1 MDDTTSTFTPAPP
14 EPPRPVPRRLV
25 RVRSHR
31 MIAGVAAGLGEYFNV
46 DPIVFRLGFVVAAF
60 VGGLGFIA
68 YGLLWLLTPS
78 TEGDAPFH
86 DHRRRWR
93 SRGSRDYPIWVGVGL
108 LVLGAVLLANQIG
121 VWRPAVVWGVALI
134 AVGILL
140 FRQARAPARAPAV
153 PESPPAPE
161 AAPSQSPRVRERA
174 TLGWVTLGAAIIA
187 VGVVAM
193 FQGSGAW
200 HLTADQIVAL
210 PLAVLGVGL
219 VIGAWW
225 GRARGLIV
233 LGILILPVL
242 FAASLVRVPFT
253 GGFADKV
260 VQPQST
266 QDIQSAY
273 HLVTGQLTLDLRN
286 VTFDTGSV
294 SVSATA
300 VAGRVL
306 VLLPPDL
313 PVQIHAKSG
322 AGEVSLFG
330 TTYDGLK
337 VEVLRIFEPGSG
349 PTTTPPPLV
358 LDLETSFGQVEVDR

>member
-1 MDDTTSTFTPAPP
+1 
-14 EPPRPVPRRLV
+14 
-25 RVRSHR
+25 

-60 VGGLGFIA
+60 IGGLGFIA

-78 TEGDAPFH
+78 TEGEAPFH
-86 DHRRRWR
+86 ERRRRWLF
-93 SRGSRDYPIWVGVGL
+93 RGTRDYPVWVGVGL

-140 FRQARAPARAPAV
+140 FRQGRAPARTPVV
-153 PESPPAPE
+153 PEPPPPVPE
-161 AAPSQSPRVRERA
+161 AAPSPSPRVRERA
-174 TLGWVTLGAAIIA
+174 TLGWVTLGIAIIA

-193 FQGSGAW
+193 FQGTGAW

-210 PLAVLGVGL
+210 PLVVLGLGL
-219 VIGAWW
+219 AIGGLW

-233 LGILILPVL
+233 LGILIVPVL

-253 GGFADKV
+253 GGFVDKF
-260 VQPQST
+260 VQPQT
-266 QDIQSAY
+266 AEEVLPAY
-273 HLVTGQLTLDLRN
+273 HLVTGQLTLDLRSL
-286 VTFDTGSV
+286 TFDSGPV
-294 SVSATA
+294 SVTATA

-306 VLLPPDL
+306 VLLPPDVL
-313 PVQIHAKSG
+313 VQIHAKSG
-322 AGEVSLFG
+322 AGEVSLLG

-337 VEVLRIFEPGSG
+337 VDVLRTFEPASGSVTG
-349 PTTTPPPLV
+349 SPALV
-358 LDLETSFGQVEVDR
+358 LDLETSFGQVEVDG

>member
-1 MDDTTSTFTPAPP
+1 
-14 EPPRPVPRRLV
+14 
-25 RVRSHR
+25 

-60 VGGLGFIA
+60 IGGLGFIA

-78 TEGDAPFH
+78 TEGEAPFH
-86 DHRRRWR
+86 ERRRRWLA
-93 SRGSRDYPIWVGVGL
+93 RGTREYPIWVGVGL

-134 AVGILL
+134 AVGILI
-140 FRQARAPARAPAV
+140 FRQGRGPARAPAI
-153 PESPPAPE
+153 PEPPSATPALPAAEREASPSP
-161 AAPSQSPRVRERA
+161 SPRVRERA
-174 TLGWVTLGAAIIA
+174 TLGWVTFGLAIIA

-193 FQGSGAW
+193 FQGTGTW

-210 PLAVLGVGL
+210 PLVVLGLGL

-253 GGFADKV
+253 GGFADRL
-260 VQPQST
+260 VQPQT
-266 QDIQSAY
+266 AQDVLPAY
-273 HLVTGQLTLDLRN
+273 HLVMGQLTLDLRGL
-286 VTFDTGSV
+286 TFDSGPV
-294 SVSATA
+294 SVTATA
-300 VAGRVL
+300 VAGRVV
-306 VLLPPDL
+306 VLLPPDV

-322 AGEVSLFG
+322 AGEVSIFG

-337 VEVLRIFEPGSG
+337 VDVLRTFEPLSGSVTAS
-349 PTTTPPPLV
+349 PSLV

>member
-1 MDDTTSTFTPAPP
+1 
-14 EPPRPVPRRLV
+14 
-25 RVRSHR
+25 

-46 DPIVFRLGFVVAAF
+46 DPIVFRLGFVAAAF
-60 VGGLGFIA
+60 IGGLGFIA

-78 TEGDAPFH
+78 TEGEAPFH
-86 DHRRRWR
+86 ERRRRWFA
-93 SRGSRDYPIWVGVGL
+93 RGTREYPIWVGVGL

-140 FRQARAPARAPAV
+140 FRQGRSPERAPAV
-153 PESPPAPE
+153 PAPPPTRSLQSEEPE
-161 AAPSQSPRVRERA
+161 AAPSPSPRVRERA
-174 TLGWVTLGAAIIA
+174 TLGWVTLGVAIIA

-193 FQGSGAW
+193 FQATGAW

-210 PLAVLGVGL
+210 PLVVLGLGL
-219 VIGAWW
+219 VIGALW

-233 LGILILPVL
+233 LGILIVPVL

-253 GGFADKV
+253 GGFVDRF
-260 VQPQST
+260 VQPQT
-266 QDIQSAY
+266 VEDVLPAY
-273 HLVTGQLTLDLRN
+273 HLVTGQLTLDLRGL
-286 VTFDTGSV
+286 TFDSGPV
-294 SVSATA
+294 SIIATA

-306 VLLPPDL
+306 VLLPPDVS
-313 PVQIHAKSG
+313 VQIHAKSG

-337 VEVLRIFEPGSG
+337 VDVLRTFEPASGSVTAS
-349 PTTTPPPLV
+349 PALV
-358 LDLETSFGQVEVDR
+358 LDLETSFGQVEVDG